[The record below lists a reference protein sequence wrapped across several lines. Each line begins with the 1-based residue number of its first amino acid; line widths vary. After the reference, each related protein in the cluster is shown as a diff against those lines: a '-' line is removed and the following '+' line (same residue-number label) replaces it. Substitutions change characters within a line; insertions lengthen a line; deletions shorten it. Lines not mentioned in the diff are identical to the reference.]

1 MSNETKNK
9 TAADTVAENVQA
21 IGLAV
26 AENASTAEEVAQAA
40 AVLGAA
46 PAKPSAAAKP
56 KAKAKTE
63 ADTGASALKAVG
75 LAACKR
81 HGLAQVWV
89 TSDGQAFAQ
98 ENDAKAHALNLDNKE
113 ILKVG
118 AK

>member
-1 MSNETKNK
+1 MSDETKNK
-9 TAADTVAENVQA
+9 TAAETVAENIHA

-63 ADTGASALKAVG
+63 AASDASALKAVG
-75 LAACKR
+75 LEACRR
-81 HGLAQVWV
+81 HNLPRVWV

>member
-1 MSNETKNK
+1 MSDEIKETIPVPSEAEL
-9 TAADTVAENVQA
+9 TAS
-21 IGLAV
+21 GP
-26 AENASTAEEVAQAA
+26 VAQSPEEAEKI
-40 AVLGAA
+40 LREDE
-46 PAKPSAAAKP
+46 AKTKKS
-56 KAKAKTE
+56 KAKTE
-63 ADTGASALKAVG
+63 AASDASALKAVG